1 MKKYNFMR
9 QKFICTTTMT
19 TIYKA
24 SAADA
29 AMLTQLAR
37 DIYQEHYLHLW
48 HTGGANW
55 YMNEY
60 AYASHKIEQELTDP
74 LVEYFIAADNDLPLG
89 YMKLNIA
96 ATLDENAAALEV
108 ERIYLHKN
116 AAGKGIGKQLMAL
129 ALLRA
134 KELKKEILF
143 LKAMDSSLDA
153 IAFYQKLGYVICG
166 SLQLP
171 MPEFS
176 LMKEEYRGMVI
187 LKRGVLL

>member
-1 MKKYNFMR
+1 MR
-9 QKFICTTTMT
+9 QLFICSKTMI

-24 SAADA
+24 LAADA
-29 AMLTQLAR
+29 VMLTQLAR
-37 DIYQEHYLHLW
+37 SIYQEHYLHLW
-48 HTGGANW
+48 HPGGADW

-60 AYASHKIEQELTDP
+60 AYASHKIEQELADP
-74 LVEYFIAADNDLPLG
+74 QVEYFIASDDEQPLG
-89 YMKLNIA
+89 YLKLNIEA
-96 ATLDENAAALEV
+96 ALDDNPHALEV
-108 ERIYLHKN
+108 ERIYLYKN
-116 AAGKGIGKQLMAL
+116 AAGKGIGRQLMEL

-134 KELKKEILF
+134 RELKKEILF

-153 IAFYQKLGYVICG
+153 IAFYQKLGYAICG

-187 LKRGVLL
+187 LKKDV